1 MAEDPISVYLS
12 EWESRGPESE
22 RCLEGVFL
30 SDDPS
35 VRKMAQCL
43 SEKGMLEISELRKG
57 ILIKSNSY
65 VGRVELGDIQITIRP
80 KIEDAPFLQ
89 LLRYAYGLRDLRLF
103 GRTDYPPK
111 SRTFQDLLVH
121 QLAAEANELISRG
134 LHRNYVRLDET
145 LSSPRGRINIKRIA
159 RNGGIA
165 QAALPCTHYPRLEDC
180 LINQVLLEGLR
191 LGAKLTE
198 DVILRSNLRRLDGL
212 IRDGI
217 SPIRLDQETTGR
229 LRRQMTRQTA
239 AYRPSISIIE
249 ILLAAQGLSLDDG
262 KSESPLPGFLFDMN
276 RFFQELLSRFLRE
289 NLPGYTIVDE
299 RRLSGMISYVPG
311 KNPKNRPAPDPRPD
325 YVIMR
330 GEEVVSILDAKY
342 RDLWKNSLPREML
355 YQLAIYALSRG
366 PGGESA
372 ILYPTTSSEAEEAWI
387 EVSDPVAGGGRARV
401 ILRPV
406 DLYKLENL
414 ISDGRAQAFRERG
427 AYARRLAFGDEIP
440 SLGENLRNGGLG
452 ESNDR
457 WKPR

>member
-1 MAEDPISVYLS
+1 MV
-12 EWESRGPESE
+12 
-22 RCLEGVFL
+22 
-30 SDDPS
+30 
-35 VRKMAQCL
+35 
-43 SEKGMLEISELRKG
+43 
-57 ILIKSNSY
+57 
-65 VGRVELGDIQITIRP
+65 
-80 KIEDAPFLQ
+80 
-89 LLRYAYGLRDLRLF
+89 
-103 GRTDYPPK
+103 TD
-111 SRTFQDLLVH
+111 H
-121 QLAAEANELISRG
+121 Q
-134 LHRNYVRLDET
+134 
-145 LSSPRGRINIKRIA
+145 GRINIKRIA
-159 RNGGIA
+159 RDGGVA
-165 QAALPCTHYPRLEDC
+165 QAAIPCTHYPRLEDC

-191 LGAKLTE
+191 LGAKLTD
-198 DVILRSNLRRLDGL
+198 DVILRSNLRRLEGL

-217 SPIRLDQETTGR
+217 TPIRLDLETIGR